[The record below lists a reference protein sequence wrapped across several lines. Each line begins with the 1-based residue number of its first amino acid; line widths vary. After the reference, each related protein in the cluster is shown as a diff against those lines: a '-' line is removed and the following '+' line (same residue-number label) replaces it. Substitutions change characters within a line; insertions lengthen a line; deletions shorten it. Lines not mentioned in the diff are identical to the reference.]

1 MLASTE
7 LFSAHEEAARRRVP
21 VAEVLGEREQSELE
35 RKLSRRE
42 LLVTAAGLATTA
54 ALATNPAL
62 SFASSL
68 RRSPAPRIA
77 IVGSG
82 LAGVRC
88 AHQLWNAKRADPIAS
103 MVFEANPERI
113 GGRCWTLVDAG

>member
-1 MLASTE
+1 MDDTRIRRRRRASRSPKMLASTE

-21 VAEVLGEREQSELE
+21 AAGVPGERERAEHE

-82 LAGVRC
+82 G
-88 AHQLWNAKRADPIAS
+88 
-103 MVFEANPERI
+103 
-113 GGRCWTLVDAG
+113 